1 MDTSTPDLNFR
12 RIFAFW
18 MPLAVT
24 WLIMSLEGPFL
35 SAVIA
40 RMAEPKFNLAAY
52 GVAFSFALLVEAPII
67 MILAAAT
74 TLVKDRD
81 SFLKVRRFT
90 YALNGMI
97 TLVMVV
103 MVSEPAFDFLAGEL
117 IALPAPI
124 IHLTRTACVLM
135 IPWPAAIGYRRF
147 YQGVLIRSNQTRYVA
162 FGTAVRL
169 TFMSA
174 GAVVLFFATPL
185 EGASIGGAALSLG
198 VIAEAVATR
207 LMARGA
213 VRDLTKR
220 ASAPTAQT
228 LTYSAIVSFYVPLA
242 LTTIIAIGTRP
253 MVTFFVGQ
261 SRMAVESLAVLPV
274 VHALT
279 FLFLSLGLSYQEA
292 AIALAGERL
301 SNFQPVRNFALA
313 LGATMTLGLG
323 LIAWTPL
330 SAMWFERVS
339 GLQTELAALA
349 TLPLRLLVPL
359 PAVWAFLSLQRA
371 MLMVTRR
378 TRPITTAS
386 ALEVMVILSVL
397 VLTVSHLGMVGA
409 VAASVALLV
418 GNGSSPLWLLPSFA
432 KALRVRRGQDMI
444 SQGR

>member
-1 MDTSTPDLNFR
+1 
-12 RIFAFW
+12 

-52 GVAFSFALLVEAPII
+52 GVAFSIALLAEAPII

-74 TLVKDRD
+74 TLVKDKD

-90 YALNGMI
+90 YGLNGLI
-97 TLVMVV
+97 TLVMVA
-103 MVSEPAFDFLAGEL
+103 MVSTPVFDFIAREL
-117 IALPAPI
+117 IALPDPI
-124 IHLTRTACVLM
+124 LQLTHRACVLM

-162 FGTAVRL
+162 FGTGVRL
-169 TFMSA
+169 IFMTA
-174 GAVVLFFATPL
+174 GAVALFLATPL
-185 EGASIGGAALSLG
+185 AGASIGGAALSLG

-213 VRDLTKR
+213 IRGLTKER
-220 ASAPTAQT
+220 SQTTAQP
-228 LTYSAIVSFYVPLA
+228 LSYNAIVSFYVPLA
-242 LTTIIAIGTRP
+242 LTTIIAIGVRP

-261 SRMAVESLAVLPV
+261 SHMAIESLAVLPV

-301 SNFQPVRNFALA
+301 SNFRPLKNFALA
-313 LGATMTLGLG
+313 LGASMTLGLG
-323 LIAWTPL
+323 VIAWTPL
-330 SAMWFERVS
+330 SAIWFEKVA
-339 GLQTELAALA
+339 GLQTELASLAL
-349 TLPLRLLVPL
+349 LPLQLLVPL
-359 PAVWAFLSLQRA
+359 PALWAFLSLQRA

-386 ALEVMVILSVL
+386 ALEVTVILAVL
-397 VLTVSHLGMVGA
+397 LLTVSHLGMVGA

-418 GNGSSPLWLLPSFA
+418 GNASAPLWLLPSFT
-432 KALRVRRGQDMI
+432 KALRTRG
-444 SQGR
+444 G

>member
-1 MDTSTPDLNFR
+1 MAPSTSDLNSR

-18 MPLAVT
+18 MPLAIT

-52 GVAFSFALLVEAPII
+52 GVAFSIALLAEAPII

-74 TLVKDRD
+74 ALVKDKD

-90 YALNGMI
+90 YGLNTLI
-97 TLVMVV
+97 TLVMVT
-103 MVSEPAFDFLAGEL
+103 MVWTPVFNFIAREI
-117 IALPAPI
+117 IALPDPI
-124 IHLTRTACVLM
+124 LHLTHTACRLM

-162 FGTAVRL
+162 FGTGVRL
-169 TFMSA
+169 TFMAA
-174 GAVVLFFATPL
+174 GAISLFFATPL
-185 EGASIGGAALSLG
+185 EGAAIGGAALSLG

-213 VRDLTKR
+213 VSGLTKKE
-220 ASAPTAQT
+220 SAQTAQP
-228 LTYSAIVSFYVPLA
+228 LTYSAILSFYIPLA

-253 MVTFFVGQ
+253 LVTFFVGQ
-261 SRMAVESLAVLPV
+261 SRMAIESLAVLPV

-279 FLFLSLGLSYQEA
+279 FLFLSLGLSFQEA

-301 SNFQPVRNFALA
+301 SNFRPLKNFALA
-313 LGATMTLGLG
+313 LGATMTVGLG

-330 SAMWFERVS
+330 SAIWFEKVS
-339 GLQTELAALA
+339 GLQTELANLA

-371 MLMVTRR
+371 MLMVTRH

-386 ALEVMVILSVL
+386 ALEVMVILAVL

-418 GNGSSPLWLLPSFA
+418 GNGSSPLWLLPSFT
-432 KALRVRRGQDMI
+432 KALHTSG
-444 SQGR
+444 G

>member
-1 MDTSTPDLNFR
+1 MNPSTSDLNSR

-52 GVAFSFALLVEAPII
+52 GVAFSIALLVEAPII

-74 TLVKDRD
+74 TLVKDKD
-81 SFLKVRRFT
+81 SFIKVRRFT
-90 YALNGMI
+90 YGMNGLI

-103 MVSEPAFDFLAGEL
+103 MVSTPVFDFIAREL
-117 IALPAPI
+117 LALPDPI
-124 IHLTRTACVLM
+124 LHLTHTACILM

-162 FGTAVRL
+162 FGTGVRL
-169 TFMSA
+169 AFMAA
-174 GAVVLFFATPL
+174 GAVALFLATPL
-185 EGASIGGAALSLG
+185 AGASIGGAALSLG

-213 VRDLTKR
+213 VGALTKG
-220 ASAPTAQT
+220 SSQTTAQP
-228 LTYSAIVSFYVPLA
+228 LSYNAILSFYLPLA
-242 LTTIIAIGTRP
+242 LTTIIAIGVRP
-253 MVTFFVGQ
+253 MVTLFVGQ
-261 SRMAVESLAVLPV
+261 SRMAIESLAVLPV

-301 SNFQPVRNFALA
+301 SNFRPLKNFALA
-313 LGATMTLGLG
+313 LGASMTLGLG
-323 LIAWTPL
+323 VIAWTPL
-330 SAMWFERVS
+330 SAIWFERVS

-349 TLPLRLLVPL
+349 TLPLQLLVPL
-359 PAVWAFLSLQRA
+359 PALWAFLSLQRA

-386 ALEVMVILSVL
+386 ALEVMVILAVL

-409 VAASVALLV
+409 VAASVALLI
-418 GNGSSPLWLLPSFA
+418 GNASAPLWLLPSFT
-432 KALRVRRGQDMI
+432 KALRMR
-444 SQGR
+444 S

>member
-1 MDTSTPDLNFR
+1 
-12 RIFAFW
+12 

-52 GVAFSFALLVEAPII
+52 GVAFSIALLVEAPII

-74 TLVKDRD
+74 ALVRDRD

-90 YALNGMI
+90 CALNGLI

-103 MVSEPAFDFLAGEL
+103 VVSKPVFDFVVRDL
-117 IALPAPI
+117 IALPDPI
-124 IHLTRTACVLM
+124 LPLTHTACILM

-162 FGTAVRL
+162 FGTGVRL
-169 TFMSA
+169 AFMTA
-174 GAVVLFFATPL
+174 GALALFLATPL
-185 EGASIGGAALSLG
+185 PGASIGGAALSLG

-213 VRDLTKR
+213 VRALTKESSR
-220 ASAPTAQT
+220 TSAQP
-228 LTYSAIVSFYVPLA
+228 LSYHAILSFYVPLA
-242 LTTIIAIGTRP
+242 LTTLIAIGVRP

-261 SRMAVESLAVLPV
+261 SRMAIESLAVLPV

-292 AIALAGERL
+292 AIALAGDRL
-301 SNFQPVRNFALA
+301 SNFRPLRNFALV
-313 LGATMTLGLG
+313 LGALMTLGLG
-323 LIAWTPL
+323 VIAWTPL
-330 SAMWFERVS
+330 SAIWFEKVS

-349 TLPLRLLVPL
+349 TLPLQLLVPL
-359 PAVWAFLSLQRA
+359 PALWAFLSLQRA

-386 ALEVMVILSVL
+386 ALEVMIILAVL
-397 VLTVSHLGMVGA
+397 ALTISHLDMIGA

-418 GNGSSPLWLLPSFA
+418 GNASAPLWLLPSFT
-432 KALRVRRGQDMI
+432 KALRTRGE
-444 SQGR
+444 

>member
-1 MDTSTPDLNFR
+1 
-12 RIFAFW
+12 

-52 GVAFSFALLVEAPII
+52 GVAFSIALLVEAPII

-74 TLVKDRD
+74 TLVKDKD

-90 YALNGMI
+90 YGLNGLI
-97 TLVMVV
+97 TLVMVA
-103 MVSEPAFDFLAGEL
+103 MVSTPVFDFVAREL
-117 IALPAPI
+117 IALPDPI
-124 IHLTRTACVLM
+124 LHLTHTACILM

-162 FGTAVRL
+162 FGTGVRL
-169 TFMSA
+169 TFMTA
-174 GAVVLFFATPL
+174 GAVALFLVTPL
-185 EGASIGGAALSLG
+185 AGASIGGAALSLG
-198 VIAEAVATR
+198 VTAEAVATR

-213 VRDLTKR
+213 VRALTKE
-220 ASAPTAQT
+220 SSQTTAQP
-228 LTYSAIVSFYVPLA
+228 LTYNAILSFYVPLA
-242 LTTIIAIGTRP
+242 LTTIIAIGVRP

-261 SRMAVESLAVLPV
+261 SHMAIESLAVLPV

-301 SNFQPVRNFALA
+301 SNFRPLKNFALA
-313 LGATMTLGLG
+313 LGASMTLGLG
-323 LIAWTPL
+323 VIAWTPL
-330 SAMWFERVS
+330 SAIWFEKVS

-349 TLPLRLLVPL
+349 ALPLQLLVPL
-359 PAVWAFLSLQRA
+359 PALWAFLSLQRA

-386 ALEVMVILSVL
+386 ALEVTVILTVL

-418 GNGSSPLWLLPSFA
+418 GNASAPLWLLPSFT
-432 KALRVRRGQDMI
+432 KALRTRRG
-444 SQGR
+444 

>member
-1 MDTSTPDLNFR
+1 
-12 RIFAFW
+12 

-52 GVAFSFALLVEAPII
+52 GVAFSIALLAEAPII

-74 TLVKDRD
+74 ALVKDGD

-90 YALNGMI
+90 YALNGVI

-103 MVSEPAFDFLAGEL
+103 MVSKPVFEFIARDL
-117 IALPAPI
+117 IALPDSI
-124 IHLTRTACVLM
+124 LSLTHTACILM

-162 FGTAVRL
+162 FGTGVRL
-169 TFMSA
+169 TFMTA
-174 GAVVLFFATPL
+174 GAIALFFMTSL
-185 EGASIGGAALSLG
+185 GGASIGGAALSLG

-213 VRDLTKR
+213 VDGLTKER
-220 ASAPTAQT
+220 VRDGNQT
-228 LTYSAIVSFYVPLA
+228 LSYSAILSFYTPLA
-242 LTTIIAIGTRP
+242 LTAIIAIGVRP

-261 SRMAVESLAVLPV
+261 SRMAIESLAVLPV

-292 AIALAGERL
+292 AIALAGDRL
-301 SNFQPVRNFALA
+301 SNFRPLRNFALG
-313 LGATMTLGLG
+313 LGASMSLGLG
-323 LIAWTPL
+323 VIAWTPL
-330 SAMWFERVS
+330 SAIWFEKVS

-349 TLPLRLLVPL
+349 TLPLQLLVPL
-359 PAVWAFLSLQRA
+359 PALWAFLSLQRA
-371 MLMVTRR
+371 ILMVARR

-409 VAASVALLV
+409 VAASIALLV
-418 GNGSSPLWLLPSFA
+418 GNGSSPLWLLPSFT
-432 KALRVRRGQDMI
+432 KALRTRG
-444 SQGR
+444 R